1 MNLDDDKKTGRNN
14 QDINDSSNNNSIYAK
29 KRKIGKL
36 KINSIYEGIDNKN
49 NNIYSNQENTDGNKD
64 NKDDIK
70 DIPLERQNFT
80 WFKYI
85 WFMICCGTNDKKI
98 SYYENVRTSLISEEN
113 IIQSYL
119 DIYQLLK
126 VNNIEKKS
134 IFNKKY

>member
-1 MNLDDDKKTGRNN
+1 M
-14 QDINDSSNNNSIYAK
+14 
-29 KRKIGKL
+29 
-36 KINSIYEGIDNKN
+36 KINNIYEGINKKN
-49 NNIYSNQENTDGNKD
+49 NNIYSNPEDTEGNKD

-70 DIPLERQNFT
+70 DIPLERQNFN

-134 IFNKKY
+134 IFNKKF